1 MLMTLNNETIGVI
14 VAVVYIIVSMK
25 NRADTKEFGIQTSKA
40 RFWIKNIIVIDA
52 VLFIAYIFASY
63 NGMQLMGVGTDV
75 QQFVKG
81 LVLIFAVLLEV
92 MKKGNVIDGSDCF
105 FVKLEN
111 LSILSGRD
119 L

>member
-1 MLMTLNNETIGVI
+1 
-14 VAVVYIIVSMK
+14 
-25 NRADTKEFGIQTSKA
+25 
-40 RFWIKNIIVIDA
+40 
-52 VLFIAYIFASY
+52 
-63 NGMQLMGVGTDV
+63 MGVGTDV